1 MAINKISGN
10 ILADNLLRGS
20 NLAFQNDLLYIDVA
34 NDRVGILTA
43 TLSDEFTVNGV
54 ANVSNVR
61 VTSATANGIFY
72 ANANLLA
79 LTDGN
84 FTWDGTT
91 LAVTGNIDGNNVTV
105 VNEISANNVS
115 ANTANIG
122 TLNIGN
128 VDISGNLTVGNL
140 TANTSITSLGNIDGA
155 NITASGNLAGNN
167 AIITNEV
174 SSATVTATGNV
185 SGGNIST
192 LGNIAGNN
200 ISVSN
205 VANITVLNAGSGN
218 LGNLTFAD
226 TTISTLLAN
235 GNITLE
241 PTGNGLLLIDTV
253 TGVGVPTGNTAQQPS
268 NAVVGTLRFN
278 SDLGFLEVF
287 DGLGWDTIEAGGTT
301 TIINQTI
308 NPDGS
313 TITYALDET
322 ATAASVLVTM
332 NGVQQTPDIDYSVT
346 GNSITFTDAPLVT
359 DIIQVRFLAGVS
371 SVNYIANATGNAKIQ
386 VSGVGNIVLQTSVTD
401 QNIYVTGNIL
411 PTSNVAYNL
420 GSNSARWNALWLAGS
435 TLTLGNIV
443 IKNTSANN
451 ISFFGADGT
460 TPATLVAS
468 NADIAERFSS
478 DQPYPPG
485 TVLIFSGDC
494 QVTHCTSYADSRA
507 AGIVSTAPAYEMNTN
522 LAVTN
527 VTVALAGQI
536 PCLVEGPVSKGDV
549 LTTSNT
555 PGHACRLADQD
566 WRPGVIIGKALES
579 CGTGYHK
586 ILVVAQN

>member
-20 NLAFQNDLLYIDVA
+20 DLAFQNDLLYIDVA
-34 NDRVGILTA
+34 NDRVGVLTA

-61 VTSATANGIFY
+61 VTSAIANGIFY
-72 ANANLLA
+72 ADSNLLA

-91 LAVTGNIDGNNVTV
+91 LAVIGNIDGGNVNV
-105 VNEISANNVS
+105 VNEISANS
-115 ANTANIG
+115 ANIG

-155 NITASGNLAGNN
+155 NIIATGNLEGNN
-167 AIITNEV
+167 AVITNNV
-174 SSATVTATGNV
+174 SATTVNATGNI
-185 SGGNIST
+185 SGGNIIT

-200 ISVSN
+200 ISISN
-205 VANITVLNAGSGN
+205 VANITVLNAESGN

-253 TGVGVPTGNTAQQPS
+253 TGVVIPAGNTAQQPTY
-268 NAVVGTLRFN
+268 AVVGTLRFN
-278 SDLGFLEVF
+278 SDLGFLEVY
-287 DGLGWDTIEAGGTT
+287 DGIGWDIIEAGGTT
-301 TIINQTI
+301 VIINQTI

-313 TITYALDET
+313 SITYTLDET

-332 NGVQQTPDIDYSVT
+332 NGVQQTPDVDYSVT
-346 GNSITFTDAPLVT
+346 GNSISFTDPPLIT

-371 SVNYIANATGNAKIQ
+371 SVNYITNATGNAKVQ
-386 VSGVGNIVLQTSVTD
+386 VSGIGNILLETSSSD
-401 QNIYVTGNIL
+401 QNIYITGNLI
-411 PTSNVAYNL
+411 PTANVSYNL
-420 GSNSARWNALWLAGS
+420 GSNTARWSNLWLSGS

-460 TPATLVAS
+460 TPATLVAA
-468 NADIAERFSS
+468 NADIAEKFTS
-478 DQPYPPG
+478 DQDYPPG
-485 TVLIFSGDC
+485 TVLIFAGDY

-507 AGIVSTAPAYEMNTN
+507 AGIVSTAPAYELNTAIVN
-522 LAVTN
+522 AVS
-527 VTVALAGQI
+527 VALSGQV
-536 PCLVEGPVSKGDV
+536 PCLVVGPISKGDV
-549 LTTSNT
+549 LTTSTT
-555 PGHACRLADQD
+555 PGHACRLTDQD
-566 WRPGVIIGKALES
+566 WRPGVVVGKALES
-579 CGTGYHK
+579 CGTGQHK
-586 ILVVAQN
+586 ILVLAQN

>member
-20 NLAFQNDLLYIDVA
+20 DLAFQNDLLYIDVA
-34 NDRVGILTA
+34 NDRVGVLTA

-61 VTSATANGIFY
+61 VTSAIANGIFY
-72 ANANLLA
+72 ADSNLLA

-91 LAVTGNIDGNNVTV
+91 LAVIGNIDGGNVNV
-105 VNEISANNVS
+105 VNEISANS
-115 ANTANIG
+115 ANIG

-155 NITASGNLAGNN
+155 NIIATGNLEGNN
-167 AIITNEV
+167 AVITNNV
-174 SSATVTATGNV
+174 SATTVNATGNI
-185 SGGNIST
+185 SGGNIIT

-200 ISVSN
+200 ISISN
-205 VANITVLNAGSGN
+205 VANITVLNAESGN

-253 TGVGVPTGNTAQQPS
+253 TGVVIPAGNTAQQPTY
-268 NAVVGTLRFN
+268 AVVGTLRFN
-278 SDLGFLEVF
+278 SDLGFLEVY
-287 DGLGWDTIEAGGTT
+287 DGIGWDIIEAGGTT
-301 TIINQTI
+301 VIINQTI

-313 TITYALDET
+313 SITYTLDET

-332 NGVQQTPDIDYSVT
+332 NGVQQTPDVDYSVT
-346 GNSITFTDAPLVT
+346 GNSISFTDPPLIT

-371 SVNYIANATGNAKIQ
+371 SVNYITNATGNAKVQ
-386 VSGVGNIVLQTSVTD
+386 VSGIGNILLETSSSD
-401 QNIYVTGNIL
+401 QNIYITGNLI
-411 PTSNVAYNL
+411 PTANVSYNL
-420 GSNSARWNALWLAGS
+420 GSNAARWSNLWLSGS

-460 TPATLVAS
+460 TPATLVAA
-468 NADIAERFSS
+468 NADIAEKFTS
-478 DQPYPPG
+478 DQDYPPG
-485 TVLIFSGDC
+485 TVLIFAGDY

-507 AGIVSTAPAYEMNTN
+507 AGIVSTAPAYELNTAIVN
-522 LAVTN
+522 AVS
-527 VTVALAGQI
+527 VALSGQV
-536 PCLVEGPVSKGDV
+536 PCLVVGPISKGDV
-549 LTTSNT
+549 LTTSTT
-555 PGHACRLADQD
+555 PGHACRLTDQD
-566 WRPGVIIGKALES
+566 WRPGVVVGKALES
-579 CGTGYHK
+579 CGTGHHK
-586 ILVVAQN
+586 ILVLAQN

>member
-20 NLAFQNDLLYIDVA
+20 DLAFQNDLLYIDVA
-34 NDRVGILTA
+34 NDRVGVLTA

-61 VTSATANGIFY
+61 VTSAIANGIFY
-72 ANANLLA
+72 ADSNLLA

-91 LAVTGNIDGNNVTV
+91 LAVIGNIDGGNVNV
-105 VNEISANNVS
+105 VNEISANS
-115 ANTANIG
+115 ANIG

-155 NITASGNLAGNN
+155 NIIATGNLEGNN
-167 AIITNEV
+167 AVITNNV
-174 SSATVTATGNV
+174 SATTVNATGNI
-185 SGGNIST
+185 SGGNIIT

-200 ISVSN
+200 ISISN
-205 VANITVLNAGSGN
+205 VANITVLNAESGN

-253 TGVGVPTGNTAQQPS
+253 TGVVIPAGNTAQQPTY
-268 NAVVGTLRFN
+268 AVVGTLRFN
-278 SDLGFLEVF
+278 SDLGFLEVY
-287 DGLGWDTIEAGGTT
+287 DGIGWDIIEAGGTT
-301 TIINQTI
+301 VIINQTI

-313 TITYALDET
+313 SITYTLDET

-332 NGVQQTPDIDYSVT
+332 NGVQQTPDVDYSVT
-346 GNSITFTDAPLVT
+346 GNSISFTDPPLIT

-371 SVNYIANATGNAKIQ
+371 SVNYITNATGNAKVQ
-386 VSGVGNIVLQTSVTD
+386 VSGIGNILLETSSSD
-401 QNIYVTGNIL
+401 QNIYITGNLI
-411 PTSNVAYNL
+411 PTANVSYNL
-420 GSNSARWNALWLAGS
+420 GSNAARWSNLWLSGS

-460 TPATLVAS
+460 TPATLVAA
-468 NADIAERFSS
+468 NADIAEKFTS
-478 DQPYPPG
+478 DQDYPPG
-485 TVLIFSGDC
+485 TVLIFAGDY

-507 AGIVSTAPAYEMNTN
+507 AGIVSTAPAYELNTAIVN
-522 LAVTN
+522 AVS
-527 VTVALAGQI
+527 VALSGQV
-536 PCLVEGPVSKGDV
+536 PCLVVGPISKGDV
-549 LTTSNT
+549 LTTSTT
-555 PGHACRLADQD
+555 PGHACRLTDQD
-566 WRPGVIIGKALES
+566 WRPGVVVGKALES
-579 CGTGYHK
+579 CGTGQHK
-586 ILVVAQN
+586 ILVLAQN